1 MKEAAKIIF
10 PNIDKNRDYY
20 EGKYSERALKED
32 AIVTRYAPS
41 PTGHI
46 HIGNLFS
53 CLIGRKISK
62 DTNGIFYLRIE
73 DTDGKREIENG
84 IEGIIK
90 DLHDFDILFDEGA
103 ISKNECFGSY
113 GPYIQSERK
122 EIYQTYI
129 KDLLEKGLA
138 YVSFLTPEEKEK
150 MTALQERT
158 KQRIGYYGPFATDR
172 YLTEEEVIQK
182 IKEGKPYVIR
192 LKSMG
197 NFDKRFV
204 HNDLIKGKVE
214 FPENDMDIVIMK
226 GDGLPTYHFAHVI
239 DDHLM
244 HTTHVIRG
252 EDWLSSIPVHH
263 ELWQTLGFKEPKY
276 AHTPLL
282 MKIDEEGVKRKL
294 SKRKDPEAAISF
306 YDQEG
311 IPVQAVCLYL
321 MTVANSN
328 FEEFLLHNKDKGIDD
343 FVFDFKKMSKSG
355 ALFDVEKL
363 KNISRNYLSTLK
375 AIDIYDALV
384 HFTQK
389 YDEEFYR
396 LITKYKEET
405 ISVLNIEREQKK
417 PRKDFYAYGDIRN
430 QIWYM
435 YDELFEPK
443 YYEWGTISDAK
454 EILSILKVYIEK
466 YWDET
471 DDENTWFQKLKD
483 LSEEFGYAREVKEY
497 KQNPEF
503 YKGHV
508 GDISMVI
515 RVALTSKA
523 MTPNLY
529 DIVSILGKNRIEKRI
544 SLIEEKYR

>member
-1 MKEAAKIIF
+1 MKEAAKLIF
-10 PNIDKNRDYY
+10 PHIDKKPAYY
-20 EGKYSERALKED
+20 EEKYPDRTLDEG
-32 AIVTRYAPS
+32 AIVTRYGPS

-53 CLIGRKISK
+53 CSIGRKIAK
-62 DTNGIFYLRIE
+62 DTKGVFYLRIE

-84 IEGIIK
+84 IEGIIE
-90 DLHDFDILFDEGA
+90 DLKAFDIVFDEGA
-103 ISKNECFGSY
+103 VSKTEGKGKY

-129 KDLLEKGLA
+129 KDLLENEKA

-172 YLTEEEVIQK
+172 NLTEEEVIAK

-192 LKSMG
+192 LKSNG
-197 NFDKRFV
+197 DFNKRFV
-204 HNDLIKGKVE
+204 HNDLVKGKIE
-214 FPENDMDIVIMK
+214 LPENDMDVVIMK

-244 HTTHVIRG
+244 RTTHVIRG
-252 EDWLSSIPVHH
+252 EEWLSSIPIHH
-263 ELWQTLGFKEPKY
+263 ELWKTLGFKEPKY

-282 MKIDEEGVKRKL
+282 MKDDNGVKRKV
-294 SKRKDPEAAISF
+294 SKRKDPEAAVSF
-306 YDQEG
+306 YEKEG
-311 IPVQAVCLYL
+311 IPTKAVLLYL
-321 MTVANSN
+321 MTIANSN
-328 FEEFLLHNKDKGIDD
+328 FEEFLLHNKDKSIDD
-343 FVFDFKKMSKSG
+343 FTFDFKKMSKSG
-355 ALFDVEKL
+355 ALFDFEKL

-375 AIDIYDALV
+375 ATDIYEALI
-384 HFTQK
+384 HYTEK
-389 YDEEFYR
+389 YDEEFCT
-396 LITKYKEET
+396 LITKYKEDT
-405 ISVLNIEREQKK
+405 IATLNIEREQKK
-417 PRKDFYAYGDIRN
+417 PRKDFYAYGDIKK

-435 YDELFEPK
+435 YDELFKAEN
-443 YYEWGTISDAK
+443 YEWGSISDLE
-454 EILSILKVYIEK
+454 EIGLILNRYIEE
-466 YWDET
+466 YYDEI

-497 KQNPEF
+497 KQNPEK

-508 GDISMVI
+508 GDVSMVL
-515 RVALTSKA
+515 RVALTTKA

-529 DIVSILGKNRIEKRI
+529 DIVNILGKDRIKKRIEI
-544 SLIEEKYR
+544 LSNM